1 MIKEKGVMLHT
12 AFLNETPCID
22 GNSFVYVK
30 GNFIFKRNS
39 IGEVDSMSIE
49 KSKIFKSIDFM
60 KLYQNQIW
68 VIHTHF
74 AIFYWR
80 VYNFPFNN
88 LGCG

>member
-1 MIKEKGVMLHT
+1 MRHRALMVIR
-12 AFLNETPCID
+12 
-22 GNSFVYVK
+22 FVYVK

-60 KLYQNQIW
+60 KLYQKSDLGYSIL
-68 VIHTHF
+68 ISPF
-74 AIFYWR
+74 FIGGSIIFL
-80 VYNFPFNN
+80 FNN